1 MTLSDPDNSQ
11 GDRGREPG
19 PVMYLSCKV
28 LQDIL
33 SQWLEQNAIA
43 SGEGVG
49 YQWIFDRHETPIG
62 VNVWLEGDLELSR

>member
-1 MTLSDPDNSQ
+1 
-11 GDRGREPG
+11 
-19 PVMYLSCKV
+19 MYLSCKV

-43 SGEGVG
+43 GGEGVG

>member
-1 MTLSDPDNSQ
+1 MSDANTNQ
-11 GDRGREPG
+11 EGGGREPG
-19 PVMYLSCKV
+19 PVMYLSCGA

-33 SQWLEQNAIA
+33 SQWLEQNGIA
-43 SGEGVG
+43 GGEGVA